1 MKKFLRHDDATKEKF
16 VLRFLGQQRI
26 LQKDLIPI
34 LLEYVDNVKISSA
47 VCKLNNCLADLQ
59 SGIVRALDVA
69 GG

>member
-1 MKKFLRHDDATKEKF
+1 LKKFLRHDDATKEKF

>member
-1 MKKFLRHDDATKEKF
+1 LKKFLRHDDATKEKF

-47 VCKLNNCLADLQ
+47 VCKLNNCFADLQ